1 MYWLK
6 DKTGREFYETWEN
19 DIWIRKQI
27 FYRKFVLSSASHKA
41 DQPNTHRR
49 NHKKGSCKLKF
60 FPFFRSWKRRFFNK
74 LPVQTS
80 ESIED

>member
-49 NHKKGSCKLKF
+49 NHNFVAENDAFSTNYLCKLQNRLKI
-60 FPFFRSWKRRFFNK
+60 KI
-74 LPVQTS
+74 T
-80 ESIED
+80 

>member
-41 DQPNTHRR
+41 DQPKH
-49 NHKKGSCKLKF
+49 L
-60 FPFFRSWKRRFFNK
+60 
-74 LPVQTS
+74 
-80 ESIED
+80 